1 MDKLNMLSNA
11 EERHEG
17 ILGHLLYVSTIISKK
32 LNLEDGYR
40 IVINNG
46 KNGCIIN

>member
-1 MDKLNMLSNA
+1 MLSNA
-11 EERHEG
+11 EERHEN
-17 ILGHLLYVSTIISKK
+17 ILGHLLYSSTIIAKK

-46 KNGCIIN
+46 KNGCISK